1 MKRLRDLIS
10 VPTLLT
16 FDKEGFR
23 MPEEPDKR
31 HTPGGLPKIQ
41 VTVKTPPSSGGL
53 ANWGPISQWVVDSLK
68 HLFHHRK

>member
-1 MKRLRDLIS
+1 
-10 VPTLLT
+10 
-16 FDKEGFR
+16 

-41 VTVKTPPSSGGL
+41 VNVKTPPSSGGL